1 MNAYNAEVFQWQDR
15 LFSFGQKEIAILIHW
30 HFFNLVRSRVPVKW
44 RRPFIGRRH
53 CTMAAPTF
61 SMAAAIPEIRDLVRY
76 KQFLK
81 VNMAASSS
89 DEQSSHQNTFASWAI
104 LQTDFLSIC
113 VNKLIDWNT
122 NVTYIKRTA
131 NRNRC
136 AMHRQRNSTSTDQG

>member
-1 MNAYNAEVFQWQDR
+1 MTRSIVYVWTEGDR
-15 LFSFGQKEIAILIHW
+15 
-30 HFFNLVRSRVPVKW
+30 HFDTLTLFNLVRSRVPVKW

-89 DEQSSHQNTFASWAI
+89 DEQSSHQNTFAS
-104 LQTDFLSIC
+104 
-113 VNKLIDWNT
+113 
-122 NVTYIKRTA
+122 
-131 NRNRC
+131 
-136 AMHRQRNSTSTDQG
+136 